1 MTSTAPAASKSFRR
15 ARSGVR
21 LVRVAPGGGH
31 RRCPRV
37 AGSGGWPWAGST
49 PRRLGWPGF
58 PHRRQAPRK
67 EGPTWPSISSAAWRS
82 RRCVRRSR
90 VAPRRARSSLPRR
103 GLQTGARMWRWILS
117 RMRRVVTPCT
127 WAWDVRTDG
136 FGMKLDVFLKDDWR
150 GPFAGLEAGLS
161 DTTLR
166 SPDGAHDRDTSV
178 LVGGRVGWRVPFPA
192 GFYVTPWVG
201 LDYALDAG
209 DRTVGAF
216 VFDGSPWCSSPRCT
230 WGIGSGSVVAEH
242 LCLSRASKR
251 RGEIFDDFWRGGVP
265 TLMWRRSL
273 CRTMIYAGA
282 MHHWM
287 KRGAP
292 CCS

>member
-1 MTSTAPAASKSFRR
+1 
-15 ARSGVR
+15 
-21 LVRVAPGGGH
+21 
-31 RRCPRV
+31 
-37 AGSGGWPWAGST
+37 
-49 PRRLGWPGF
+49 
-58 PHRRQAPRK
+58 
-67 EGPTWPSISSAAWRS
+67 
-82 RRCVRRSR
+82 
-90 VAPRRARSSLPRR
+90 
-103 GLQTGARMWRWILS
+103 
-117 RMRRVVTPCT
+117 MRRVVTPCT

-166 SPDGAHDRDTSV
+166 SPDGVHDRDTSV

-216 VFDGSPWCSSPRCT
+216 VFDGSPWVLFPTLHVGYRIRQRRCGT
-230 WGIGSGSVVAEH
+230 P
-242 LCLSRASKR
+242 LPPLASKR